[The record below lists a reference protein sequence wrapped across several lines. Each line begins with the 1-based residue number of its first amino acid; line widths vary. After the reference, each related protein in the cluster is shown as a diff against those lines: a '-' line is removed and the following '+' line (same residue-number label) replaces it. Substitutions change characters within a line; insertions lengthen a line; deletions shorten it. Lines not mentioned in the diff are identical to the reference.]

1 MKCGELINTITFYK
15 TQYIDN
21 GDGTGKNE
29 LVEIRKVKGKVSDIT
44 YKDIEQGKRKDIKR
58 TLKVY
63 TYYFK
68 EFKDKGLKAKINNGS
83 DIYEIIYR
91 ENVGFKNRELIFT
104 FVKPKGTQSKV
115 EQSQSALKSFLFIR
129 IL

>member
-21 GDGTGKNE
+21 GDGTGKKE
-29 LVEIRKVKGKVSDIT
+29 LVEVRKVKCKVSDIT
-44 YKDIEQGKRKDIKR
+44 DKDIDEGKRKDIKR

-68 EFKDKGLKAKINNGS
+68 EFEEKGLKAKINGDSNN
-83 DIYEIIYR
+83 IYEIVYR

-104 FVKPKGTQSKV
+104 LTN
-115 EQSQSALKSFLFIR
+115 
-129 IL
+129 

>member
-29 LVEIRKVKGKVSDIT
+29 LVEIKKVKWKVSDIT

-63 TYYFK
+63 TYYF
-68 EFKDKGLKAKINNGS
+68 
-83 DIYEIIYR
+83 
-91 ENVGFKNRELIFT
+91 
-104 FVKPKGTQSKV
+104 
-115 EQSQSALKSFLFIR
+115 
-129 IL
+129 

>member
-15 TQYIDN
+15 TQYIEN

-68 EFKDKGLKAKINNGS
+68 EFEEKGLKAKINNGS
-83 DIYEIIYR
+83 DIYEIVYR

-104 FVKPKGTQSKV
+104 F
-115 EQSQSALKSFLFIR
+115 AN
-129 IL
+129 

>member
-1 MKCGELINTITFYK
+1 M
-15 TQYIDN
+15 
-21 GDGTGKNE
+21 
-29 LVEIRKVKGKVSDIT
+29 SDIT

-68 EFKDKGLKAKINNGS
+68 EFEEKGLKAKINGDSN
-83 DIYEIIYR
+83 DIYEIVYR

-104 FVKPKGTQSKV
+104 LTN
-115 EQSQSALKSFLFIR
+115 
-129 IL
+129 

>member
-15 TQYIDN
+15 TQYIEN
-21 GDGTGKNE
+21 GNGTGKKE
-29 LVEIRKVKGKVSDIT
+29 LVEIRKVKCKVSDIT
-44 YKDIEQGKRKDIKR
+44 YKDIEEGKRKDIKR

-68 EFKDKGLKAKINNGS
+68 EFEEKGLKAKINDNS
-83 DIYEIIYR
+83 NDIYEIVYR

-104 FVKPKGTQSKV
+104 LTN
-115 EQSQSALKSFLFIR
+115 
-129 IL
+129 

>member
-1 MKCGELINTITFYK
+1 MKCGELINTVTFYK
-15 TQYIDN
+15 TQYVDN

-68 EFKDKGLKAKINNGS
+68 EFEEKGLKAKINNDS

-91 ENVGFKNRELIFT
+91 ENVEFKNRKLIFT
-104 FVKPKGTQSKV
+104 F
-115 EQSQSALKSFLFIR
+115 AN
-129 IL
+129 

>member
-15 TQYIDN
+15 TQYIEN

-29 LVEIRKVKGKVSDIT
+29 LVEIKKVKGKVSDIT

-68 EFKDKGLKAKINNGS
+68 EFEEKGLKAKINRRMPACGDDN

-104 FVKPKGTQSKV
+104 LTN
-115 EQSQSALKSFLFIR
+115 
-129 IL
+129 